1 MTLSTLAD
9 ERKAP
14 PASTCSLGGPD
25 MIPYFSANAVISQN
39 AINQLISESFLTV
52 KGAALFLPRG
62 NGSSTPRISHRRNKH
77 AGDLQQHLQAMF
89 ILLRPEDNIRL
100 AVRLESTYQN
110 RTRYMVV
117 VSTNGRQDTEES
129 IVLGMDFSSND
140 SSTCTMGLVLPLW
153 SDTLIHLDGDG
164 GFSVSTDNRV
174 HIFKPVSVQAMWSAL
189 QSLHKACEVARTH
202 NYYPGSLF
210 LTWVSYYES
219 HINSDQSSVNEWNAM
234 QDVQSHRPDS
244 PALFTDIPTERE
256 RTERLIKTKLREIMM
271 QKDLENITSKEIRTE
286 LEMQMV
292 CNLREFKEFI
302 DNEMIVILGQMDS
315 PTQIF
320 EHVFL
325 GSEWNAS
332 NLEDLQ
338 NRGVRY
344 ILNVTR
350 EIDNFFPGVFEYHN
364 IRVYDEEATDL
375 LAYWNDTYK
384 FISKAK

>member
-1 MTLSTLAD
+1 MTLSTLAR
-9 ERKAP
+9 ERKAS
-14 PASTCSLGGPD
+14 PACTCNLGSPD

-174 HIFKPVSVQAMWSAL
+174 HIFKPVSVQAMW
-189 QSLHKACEVARTH
+189 V
-202 NYYPGSLF
+202 
-210 LTWVSYYES
+210 
-219 HINSDQSSVNEWNAM
+219 D
-234 QDVQSHRPDS
+234 
-244 PALFTDIPTERE
+244 
-256 RTERLIKTKLREIMM
+256 
-271 QKDLENITSKEIRTE
+271 KDLR
-286 LEMQMV
+286 
-292 CNLREFKEFI
+292 
-302 DNEMIVILGQMDS
+302 
-315 PTQIF
+315 
-320 EHVFL
+320 
-325 GSEWNAS
+325 
-332 NLEDLQ
+332 
-338 NRGVRY
+338 NRHCHLLLV
-344 ILNVTR
+344 
-350 EIDNFFPGVFEYHN
+350 
-364 IRVYDEEATDL
+364 EE
-375 LAYWNDTYK
+375 
-384 FISKAK
+384 